1 MDPSSPVAGAGI
13 RGRIKALPAL
23 LRKHRWISLLAA
35 TLVSIALFAIPLS
48 MDSFGLVSIIT
59 STLVGCAYV
68 LFLNWV
74 LDDRAPKPEGEIADV
89 GDIVSAAKSVA
100 KQFDDE
106 QKTTFSTP
114 VDLPAERW
122 HSLGSDLTRK
132 LSNLY
137 LKNATTTVLVIS
149 NSTFCLVRDRQ
160 RIQISVA
167 KSELPDASALH
178 LDARRQITITIKRLL
193 RHRKSITRLPYLV
206 ALPMLLIALVCEI
219 NEDLTVILIMVL
231 FVFLMYRLTNKVSS
245 EQRKS
250 LEAFPANELSTLLS
264 DLSEFTERELGS

>member
-1 MDPSSPVAGAGI
+1 
-13 RGRIKALPAL
+13 
-23 LRKHRWISLLAA
+23 
-35 TLVSIALFAIPLS
+35 
-48 MDSFGLVSIIT
+48 
-59 STLVGCAYV
+59 
-68 LFLNWV
+68 V
-74 LDDRAPKPEGEIADV
+74 LDDREPKTEGEIADV
-89 GDIVSAAKSVA
+89 GDIVSATKSVA

-106 QKTTFSTP
+106 QKTIFSTP
-114 VDLPAERW
+114 VNLPAERC

-137 LKNATTTVLVIS
+137 PKTATVLVIS

-160 RIQISVA
+160 QIQISVT

-178 LDARRQITITIKRLL
+178 LEARRQITITIKRLL

-231 FVFLMYRLTNKVSS
+231 FVFLMYRLTNKVAS

-250 LEAFPANELSTLLS
+250 LEAFPASELSTLLS